1 MKRLAGLAPLLSLML
16 PVFASAADLNV
27 DGTTLLRIEERS
39 APGFS
44 KQTIAPAT
52 QFLGIDATDVGAKGL
67 SFHLYGW
74 GRADLADKSAGDEK
88 TDGNFTYGYIKY
100 RKSLP
105 NAAMIGKAGRFFVF
119 EGIINEQVDGAQ
131 AQLILPQ
138 GITLSAFGG
147 VPVEL
152 DRSSNTKGDLI
163 GGGRLGFRY
172 GGIFDVGLSGLHE
185 RNAYLDTMARADRQ
199 LVGGD
204 IWIAPHRM
212 VDITGR
218 SSYNATTED
227 FAEHSYQMN
236 IRPGHGLTVAADFSD
251 ISAKDFTTFAN
262 MVFNTFN
269 SSSNDNMKSYG
280 GSLTYS
286 GLKPLEI
293 FIDYK
298 HFKRDVT
305 GNADRFGGEIRASLL
320 DGALTPGFG
329 YRRVSTSSTGSI
341 PSYDEIRA
349 FAWYVKG
356 AYSASVDFITDLYDK
371 QFYGT
376 DSDYAYELSGSLGY
390 RITPVLQLSG
400 DLAYASNPDYKD
412 QVKGLVRLTFSY
424 STVKGAPQ

>member
-16 PVFASAADLNV
+16 PGFAFAADLNV

-44 KQTIAPAT
+44 KQTVAPAT

-88 TDGNFTYGYIKY
+88 TDANLTYGYVKY
-100 RKSLP
+100 RKGFP
-105 NAAMIGKAGRFFVF
+105 NAALIGKAGRFFVF

-138 GITLSAFGG
+138 GFTLSAFGG
-147 VPVEL
+147 VPVKL

-172 GGIFDVGLSGLHE
+172 GGIIDVGLSGLHE

-227 FAEHSYQMN
+227 FAE
-236 IRPGHGLTVAADFSD
+236 
-251 ISAKDFTTFAN
+251 
-262 MVFNTFN
+262 

-286 GLKPLEI
+286 AFKPIEI
-293 FIDYK
+293 FVEYK

-305 GNADRFGGEIRASLL
+305 GSADKFGGEIRASLL
-320 DGALTPGFG
+320 DGALNPGFG
-329 YRRVSTSSTGSI
+329 YRRVSSSSTGSI
-341 PSYDEIRA
+341 PSYNEIRA
-349 FAWYVKG
+349 FASYAKG

-390 RITPVLQLSG
+390 RISPVVHLSG
-400 DLAYASNPDYKD
+400 DLSYGANPDYKD